1 MARFLRPF
9 VSTVVTLVTAGL
21 VVSACSS
28 DNADDGGLAS
38 AGGSSAQGGTG
49 GSSTGGS
56 SATGGSS
63 TGGSSTGGSSATG
76 GSSTGGSAN
85 STSTGGSGGT
95 GGSGTGGSSGGN
107 GGSGAYPMEACQGLD
122 FDADGQGG
130 EGGDG
135 TCTGVSNE
143 AESVPVDLFIMMDRS
158 VSMANVIPGT
168 SMTRWQALQ
177 QAVEE
182 FASSSSGDIRA
193 GIGFFG
199 VTGGQDDDI
208 DCDTSRYATPS
219 VEIGDLADVGDDLVA
234 AMTNMKP
241 GGLTPAG
248 PALAGAL
255 EYAASWAADN
265 VGRATAV
272 VLVSDGY
279 PTQCQ
284 PQSVAALADMAEM
297 AHMNAPFVRT
307 YVIGLGG
314 DFNLDAIALGGG
326 THQAFLV
333 DEGDFAS
340 SFTQALGN
348 VANTKIACE
357 YALPTPPDGNQDLDL
372 DKVQV
377 TYTSADDSTEEI
389 PSLTSINGC
398 AKSANGGWYYDDPQ
412 DPTSILVCPCTCSR
426 FEAGRVDVRVGCRP
440 RIGPR

>member
-1 MARFLRPF
+1 MARFLRPL
-9 VSTVVTLVTAGL
+9 VSTAVTLVTAGL

-28 DNADDGGLAS
+28 DNGDDGSLAS
-38 AGGSSAQGGTG
+38 TGGSSATGGSGGSSSGAKGGTGTG

-63 TGGSSTGGSSATG
+63 TGGSSATG
-76 GSSTGGSAN
+76 GSSTGG
-85 STSTGGSGGT
+85 TGT
-95 GGSGTGGSSGGN
+95 GGTGTGGSSGGN
-107 GGSGAYPMEACQGLD
+107 GGSGAYPTDACEGFA
-122 FDADGQGG
+122 FDANGQGG
-130 EGGDG
+130 EGGDSA
-135 TCTGVSNE
+135 CTGVSTE

-158 VSMANVIPGT
+158 VSMGNPVPGT
-168 SMTRWQALQ
+168 GMTRWQALQ

-182 FASSSSGDIRA
+182 FASSSNGDIRA

-199 VTGGQDDDI
+199 VTGGQDDEI
-208 DCDTSRYATPS
+208 DCDTSRYAKPV

-234 AMTNMKP
+234 AMNKMKP

-255 EYAASWAADN
+255 EYASSWAEDN

-284 PQSVAALADMAEM
+284 PQAVSALADMAEM
-297 AHMNAPFVRT
+297 AHKNAPFVRT

-314 DFNLDAIALGGG
+314 DFNLDAIALSGG
-326 THQAFLV
+326 THAAFLV

-340 SFTQALGN
+340 SFTKALGN
-348 VANTKIACE
+348 VTNTKLACE
-357 YALPTPPDGNQDLDL
+357 YALPPAPDGNQDLDL

-389 PSLTSINGC
+389 PSLTGINGC
-398 AKSANGGWYYDDPQ
+398 ANSANGGWYYDDPQ
-412 DPTSILVCPCTCSR
+412 NPTSILVCPCTCSR
-426 FEAGRVDVRVGCRP
+426 FEAGSVDVRVGCRP